1 MCEYIYLI
9 QEREFIK
16 TKENIYKIG
25 KTKQENLKRFN
36 SYPNGSNLLLYSI
49 CSNCNNIERVIIKL
63 FREKY
68 VLQRDI
74 GNEYFKGNHYE
85 MMKDIN
91 DTIFNYK
98 EEENLEEI
106 AIIPEKDFKDKK
118 YKCDKC
124 NKGYNKLDFYKN
136 HIKDCNVSYPIDK
149 LTCPKCMKSFTH
161 ISNKNRHIRNGKCE
175 PCSINNPL
183 NTNTV
188 TGSYNT
194 TSATNSYNPNNSHN
208 TNITNIYSNYNSE
221 RTDYITLEK
230 IYNILMKA
238 LPICEYTFEKHFNKD
253 FTENNNIRY
262 SGKNKYYVKENNKW
276 CIKNIDTFLKLHID
290 KIAIEMSEI
299 FSTNFNYINNRLS
312 YDTDITND
320 LYQSLNN
327 KNFTNRYYKDNID
340 TIKDYIKNS
349 PELEKD
355 TL

>member
-36 SYPNGSNLLLYSI
+36 SYPKGSNLLLYSI
-49 CSNCNNIERVIIKL
+49 CSNCNKIENELIKL
-63 FREKY
+63 FKEKY
-68 VLQRDI
+68 ILQRDI

-91 DTIFNYK
+91 DIIFNYK
-98 EEENLEEI
+98 EDEDENKEEKKIEEI
-106 AIIPEKDFKDKK
+106 AIIPEKDFTEKK

-124 NKGYNKLDFYKN
+124 NKSYNKLDFYKN
-136 HIKDCNVSYPIDK
+136 HVKNCNISSPIDK
-149 LTCPKCMKSFTH
+149 LTCPKCMKVFYSKD
-161 ISNKNRHIRNGKCE
+161 SKNRHIRNGKCT
-175 PCSINNPL
+175 PCSINNHIA
-183 NTNTV
+183 
-188 TGSYNT
+188 NT
-194 TSATNSYNPNNSHN
+194 T
-208 TNITNIYSNYNSE
+208 ITNLYNNYSNE
-221 RTDYITLEK
+221 RIDYITLEK
-230 IYNILMKA
+230 FYEIIFTP

-253 FTENNNIRY
+253 FTENNNIKY

-290 KIAIEMSEI
+290 KIAIEIRNKISA
-299 FSTNFNYINNRLS
+299 NFDYINNKL
-312 YDTDITND
+312 ND
-320 LYQSLNN
+320 DMKIYKLNDYLNN
-327 KNFTNRYYKDNID
+327 MHFTNRYYKDNIE

>member
-49 CSNCNNIERVIIKL
+49 CSNCSNIERVIIKL

-106 AIIPEKDFKDKK
+106 AIIPEKDFTEKK

-124 NKGYNKLDFYKN
+124 NKCYNTLKNYNN
-136 HIKDCNVSYPIDK
+136 HIKYCNVSYPIDK
-149 LTCPKCMKSFTH
+149 LTCPKCMKSFY
-161 ISNKNRHIRNGKCE
+161 SKDSKNRHIRNGKCE
-175 PCSINNPL
+175 PCSINNPINKTKL
-183 NTNTV
+183 
-188 TGSYNT
+188 YND
-194 TSATNSYNPNNSHN
+194 
-208 TNITNIYSNYNSE
+208 YSNE
-221 RTDYITLEK
+221 RIDYITLEK
-230 IYNILMKA
+230 FYEIIFTP
-238 LPICEYTFEKHFNKD
+238 LPICEYTLIKHFNKD

-299 FSTNFNYINNRLS
+299 FSTNFDYINNKIG
-312 YDTDITND
+312 DMDITND